1 MAYIDAFADAIQD
14 NPKPKVNA
22 ELTFGSD
29 LIGKILGEYVR
40 KEYKLEVEAINF
52 VIDPGYDDRMNYKA
66 PGLKHVT
73 LKVKL

>member
-1 MAYIDAFADAIQD
+1 MAYDDTGIF
-14 NPKPKVNA
+14 NPKPKINA
-22 ELTFGSD
+22 ELTFDSD

-40 KEYKLEVEAINF
+40 KEYKLEVESVCF
-52 VIDPGYDDRMNYKA
+52 VIDPGYDDRMNYRA